1 MGKLVAT
8 NNAAS
13 TLLTA
18 LGPLDTTLICAT
30 GHGSRFPATTGGNYF
45 YCTLTNAVGQFEVV
59 KVTNRL
65 GDTFTV
71 TRAQDNTIGSTWE
84 AGDAFELR
92 VVAAAINEIAN
103 VTGSVGAANGIAPL
117 NGVSQVPNANLP
129 IGTANGIAG
138 LDGSM
143 KVAVGNLP
151 VGTANGIAG
160 LDAGAKVPVAQLPA
174 GTANGIAPLDA
185 DQQVPVINLPVNEA
199 NGICGLGA
207 DGKVAGAQLPAMNYL
222 PLSGGTVIG
231 NVTVTGTVD
240 AALVTADAIEA
251 TGDIDAANFVGK
263 ITPDAGGGSLTK
275 ITYST
280 SDPSGTPV
288 GTGQWWIKHEA

>member
-65 GDTFTV
+65 GDTFTM
-71 TRAQDNTIGSTWE
+71 TRAQDNTVGATWE

-138 LDGSM
+138 LDGLM

-151 VGTANGIAG
+151 VGIANGVAG
-160 LDAGAKVPVAQLPA
+160 LDAGAKVPTSQLPV
-174 GTANGIAPLDA
+174 GTALGLAGLDA
-185 DQQVPVINLPVNEA
+185 DQQVPMPNLPVNEV

-222 PLSGGTVIG
+222 PLTGG
-231 NVTVTGTVD
+231 NVTGNVDVAGT
-240 AALVTADAIEA
+240 LTADIIEA
-251 TGDIDAANFVGK
+251 SGDIDAANFVGK
-263 ITPDAGGGSLTK
+263 ITPDAAGGSLTK